1 MADSGITK
9 KALASALKACM
20 AEKPFHKISIND
32 ICMRCSM
39 NRKSFYYHFR
49 DKYDLLH
56 WLFDNEYAS
65 LGMASTTLPKADA
78 FSALLQYL
86 SENRSFYRKAFEIDG
101 QNSLEEHFRAMLHG
115 ALSESLRTEYH
126 TACSAFHLDFL
137 TDGCLCAIKR
147 WLFSPH
153 PVSPDELEALL
164 RQSLGNI
171 LLAESK
177 R

>member
-9 KALASALKACM
+9 KALASSLKACM

-32 ICMRCSM
+32 ICVRCSM

-65 LGMASTTLPKADA
+65 LETLPKADA

-86 SENRSFYRKAFEIDG
+86 AKNRSFYRKAFEIEG
-101 QNSLEEHFRAMLHG
+101 QNSLEEHFRSMLYG
-115 ALSESLRTEYH
+115 ALSESLRSANHTE
-126 TACSAFHLDFL
+126 CSAFHLDFL

-147 WLFSPH
+147 WLFSSH

-164 RQSLGNI
+164 RQSLDIIGM
-171 LLAESK
+171 ED
-177 R
+177 RQP